1 MNIRFTR
8 LRKAKL
14 RQSLQVK
21 GMSAQTTS
29 ACPPLTCFV
38 EDRIGDA
45 HDRWDADCVALDLK
59 LADAGLPFGTSG
71 YNLAVRRGVYR
82 LVEGVTL
89 ALMQIGKNASPR
101 KPSWTIIH
109 RAVLDAVDERFLA
122 SSRFVPTPFADPVLD
137 VARRGIKQQV
147 ERHCDEAFQVRRG
160 GIARA
165 IGRAR
170 ALTRLGSTP
179 HHTPYGIFP

>member
-29 ACPPLTCFV
+29 ACPLTCFV

-71 YNLAVRRGVYR
+71 YNLAVSRGVYR

-89 ALMQIGKNASPR
+89 ALTHVGKNASPR
-101 KPSWTIIH
+101 KPSWPIVH
-109 RAVLDAVDERFLA
+109 RAILDAVDERFLA

-137 VARRGIKQQV
+137 VARRGIRQQV
-147 ERHCDEAFQVRRG
+147 ERHCDESLQVRTG
-160 GIARA
+160 GIARV

-170 ALTRLGSTP
+170 ALTRLGSTR
-179 HHTPYGIFP
+179 HHTPFGISP